1 MICLLVLR
9 VQYPK
14 VVIARTMLK
23 VEAAG
28 ESVGTIWLADDDEAT
43 RKLIRVRL
51 ADTDKVIET

>member
-1 MICLLVLR
+1 MICLLALR

-28 ESVGTIWLADDDEAT
+28 GECRNDLVG
-43 RKLIRVRL
+43 
-51 ADTDKVIET
+51 

>member
-1 MICLLVLR
+1 
-9 VQYPK
+9 
-14 VVIARTMLK
+14 MLK

-28 ESVGTIWLADDDEAT
+28 ESVGTILLADDDEAT